1 MYDMETKMLLKHYL
15 EQGVSKAELARRFQ
29 LSRRT
34 IHYWIESGQLDREL
48 QAGAG
53 GYVRRSPVA
62 HKLDPYKGIVEA
74 RLEVYP
80 KLTAQRLY
88 EEVRAAPESAA
99 GLAGAGSHAL
109 EGAAVGSWA
118 GADEFGADG
127 VLVRPSAE

>member
-34 IHYWIESGQLDREL
+34 IHYWVESGQLDREL
-48 QAGAG
+48 NAGAG
-53 GYVRRSPVA
+53 GYARRAPIA
-62 HKLDPYKGIVEA
+62 HKLDPFKGIIEA

-88 EEVRAAPESAA
+88 EEVRAAGYP
-99 GLAGAGSHAL
+99 GSY
-109 EGAAVGSWA
+109 GSVR
-118 GADEFGADG
+118 DY
-127 VLVRPSAE
+127 VRPADATQVDT